1 MDLGLFGKRALVT
14 GASTGLGFATAQ
26 ALASEGAEVI
36 INSRNRERLELAAA
50 RIENSSG
57 RKPTRIVGD
66 LAVADDIAR
75 ILASV
80 TNTDGTPG
88 IDIFVFNNGGPPAG
102 TFDKQPIQNW
112 EAGYRLILS
121 SAVEMTRG
129 LIDGMVKRGWG
140 RLVYITSIAAL
151 QPVDDLILSNSFRAG
166 VHGFCKT
173 ISNTYAKH
181 GITANCVCPGYT
193 ATERLTEL
201 AEKRATASGA
211 TVEAQLQSFAQV
223 VPVGRLGRPE
233 ELASLVTFLASDRA
247 AFITGTSIPVD
258 GGINRALL

>member
-1 MDLGLFGKRALVT
+1 MDLGLSGKRALVT
-14 GASTGLGFATAQ
+14 GASSGLGFATAQ
-26 ALASEGAEVI
+26 ALASEGAEVV

-50 RIENSSG
+50 RIEKNSG
-57 RKPTRIVGD
+57 RKPTLIVGD
-66 LAVADDIAR
+66 LSVADDITR
-75 ILASV
+75 VLSSV
-80 TNTDGTPG
+80 KGADEMSG

-102 TFDKQPIQNW
+102 TFDKQPAQNW

-121 SAVEMTRG
+121 AAVEMTRG

-140 RLVYITSIAAL
+140 RLIYITSVAAL
-151 QPVDDLILSNSFRAG
+151 QPIDDLILSNSFRAG

-193 ATERLTEL
+193 MTERLTEL
-201 AEKRATASGA
+201 AEKRAVAAGV
-211 TVEAQLQSFAQV
+211 TVEAQLKSFTQA
-223 VPVGRLGRPE
+223 VPAGRLGRPE
-233 ELASLVTFLASDRA
+233 ELASLVTFLASSRA

-258 GGINRALL
+258 GGTNRAVF